1 MAEARSRGIP
11 WGIGVWD
18 KHVAL
23 KGTLMSL
30 ERGFKANVCEFG
42 SQGPFVPKSGDN
54 DQRFSI
60 RTGIYLHRF
69 PLACVE
75 QSMHAIAA

>member
-1 MAEARSRGIP
+1 M
-11 WGIGVWD
+11 
-18 KHVAL
+18 
-23 KGTLMSL
+23 TL

-60 RTGIYLHRF
+60 CTGIYLHGF

-75 QSMHAIAA
+75 QSMYAIAA

>member
-1 MAEARSRGIP
+1 M
-11 WGIGVWD
+11 
-18 KHVAL
+18 
-23 KGTLMSL
+23 TL

-60 RTGIYLHRF
+60 RTGIYIHRL

-75 QSMHAIAA
+75 QSMNAIAA

>member
-1 MAEARSRGIP
+1 MAEARSRRIP
-11 WGIGVWD
+11 RGIGVWD

-30 ERGFKANVCEFG
+30 ERGFKTNVSEFG
-42 SQGPFVPKSGDN
+42 SQIPFVPISGDN

-60 RTGIYLHRF
+60 RTGIDLYRF

-75 QSMHAIAA
+75 KSMCAIAA

>member
-1 MAEARSRGIP
+1 
-11 WGIGVWD
+11 
-18 KHVAL
+18 
-23 KGTLMSL
+23 MSL

-60 RTGIYLHRF
+60 ITIYFHRL
-69 PLACVE
+69 PLARVE
-75 QSMHAIAA
+75 QSMNAIAA